1 MFKLTTNVYGFDT
14 ETFNGRAKILCSSD
28 KTSIESTKSIDYI
41 AFLYN
46 KCSFTSLNVWY
57 NLGFDFS
64 AIMKQFFEDN
74 KEVMNEY
81 KKHKRLNIKIQRLE
95 QNTDKTEEENELLG
109 KLRLKYDNTKIK
121 FYVGD
126 YIVSRVGDKSFSIR
140 HISSKRCVSF
150 YDVASFF
157 AINSK
162 FISLEQASKLYLHK
176 HKNAEELQ
184 IDASKIGEEKGYYE
198 AHREKI
204 IKYCINDASLTRE
217 LFILIL
223 KAIYDLG
230 LPAPNKFFSKA
241 SITKNVLNNTPSILQ
256 DITGY
261 DKNVPAIVKKYAKNA
276 FHGGLFKLNYAGN
289 FNEDVYNLDINSA
302 YPTFIKKING
312 LTNCKI
318 LYYGDKDFNKCF
330 YKFYKIKCK
339 ANPLFP
345 TKIKGVLKY
354 VYSEKELI
362 YSITGIDKETM
373 DLYKLKYK
381 IIDGYGVLTT
391 GNTIYRKIV
400 DSLYTKKK
408 EIKVKFGKKSFQYM
422 LVKTIANSLYGI
434 TAEQHPLQT
443 KFTNFIYAS
452 YITSYCR
459 REINKIAYIV
469 KNNNG
474 KVISYETDGLIYQ
487 LFDPKTINKLNLMV
501 SKELGDVEIDKL
513 KSITLFENGIQQQ
526 ITIDNKI
533 INKTRGFQ
541 DLDLELLR
549 KEEKTFSI
557 TNKLVVKKLDSCI
570 IQHRITDLNLFLYEK
585 KIFNPFNV
593 LMFKYKFDENMDILQ
608 SLSLKDYFLSSF
620 KLNYDTI

>member
-1 MFKLTTNVYGFDT
+1 MFKLTTNVFGFDT
-14 ETFNGRAKILCSSD
+14 ETYEGYAKILASSD
-28 KTSIESTKSIDYI
+28 KTSIESTKSVDYI
-41 AFLYN
+41 AFLYK
-46 KCSFTSLNVWY
+46 KCSFTSLNGWY
-57 NLGFDFS
+57 NLGYDFS

-81 KKHKRLNIKIQRLE
+81 KKNKRLNIKIQRLE
-95 QNTDKTEEENELLG
+95 QIPDKTEEENELLG
-109 KLRLKYDNTKIK
+109 KLRLKYNNTKIK

-140 HISSKRCVSF
+140 HISSKRCISF

-162 FISLEQASKLYLHK
+162 FISLEQAVSLYLNK
-176 HKNAEELQ
+176 HKNAEELK
-184 IDASKIGEEKGYYE
+184 IDASKIGSEEGYYE
-198 AHREKI
+198 AYREKI

-261 DKNVPAIVKKYAKNA
+261 DKNIPAIVKKYAQNS
-276 FHGGLFKLNYAGN
+276 FRGGLFKLNYAGN

-318 LYYGDKDFNKCF
+318 LYYGDKDFKKCF

-362 YSITGIDKETM
+362 YPINGIDKETI

-381 IIDGYGVLTT
+381 IIDGYGILTT
-391 GNTIYRKIV
+391 DNRIYEKIV
-400 DSLYTKKK
+400 NNLFNKKK
-408 EIKVKFGKKSFQYM
+408 EIKVKYGKKSFQYM

-434 TAEQHPLQT
+434 TAEQHPVQS

-459 REINKIAYIV
+459 REINKLAYLIEEN
-469 KNNNG
+469 KG
-474 KVISYETDGLIYQ
+474 KIISYETDGLIYQ
-487 LFDPKTINKLNLMV
+487 LSDHKTINKLNLMV
-501 SKELGDVEIDKL
+501 SQELGDIGIERIKE
-513 KSITLFENGIQQQ
+513 ITLFENGIQQQ
-526 ITIDNKI
+526 ITLDNKI

-541 DLDLELLR
+541 HLDLELLR
-549 KEEKTFSI
+549 KVETI
-557 TNKLVVKKLDSCI
+557 TYITKKKVVKKLDSCI
-570 IQHRITDLNLFLYEK
+570 IQYKLEDLNKFVDEIK
-585 KIFNPFNV
+585 VFNPYRV
-593 LMFKYKFDENMDILQ
+593 LSIKYKNDKTLQ
-608 SLSLKDYFLSSF
+608 SLLETPLKDYFLNNF